1 MQPIRYG
8 VGLDVSMDKFDAC
21 LSATNEEGRVVIKAT
36 THFQNNASGF
46 KALVQWVQKHLRCSA
61 PVRYVMEATGVY
73 YEGLAFHLHGQG
85 CRVSVVLPSR
95 AKKYKQALGLRSKT
109 DSIDARG
116 LAQMAV
122 EQSLEPWRPM
132 SRAFYELRT
141 VTRQLEATN
150 GEITRIKN
158 QLHAQ
163 GFVVYQSREVLRA
176 LKEQLALLQKQK
188 QQLTR
193 RVHQVIEGDEELK
206 RKCAEALSIKG
217 LGELSWAVVVAET
230 GGFALFESIAQLVS
244 YCGYDVVQ
252 DDSGKHQGPTKISKQ
267 GNGHIR
273 RILMMPALSVVRFG
287 QAPFTTFYTRLYERS
302 KVKMKAYVA
311 VQKKLLILIYT
322 LWKKDVAFDAAYHLQ
337 LTSGDGVAAPSFAH
351 GPAEG

>member
-1 MQPIRYG
+1 MEPIRYG
-8 VGLDVSMDKFDAC
+8 VGLDVAKDKFDAC
-21 LSATNEEGRVVIKAT
+21 LCTIDLQGRVVIKST
-36 THFQNNASGF
+36 THFPNNASGF
-46 KALVQWVQKHLRCSA
+46 KALSLWVEKHAKHPLPLS
-61 PVRYVMEATGVY
+61 YVMEATGVY

-85 CRVSVVLPSR
+85 CRVSVVVPSR
-95 AKKYKQALGLRSKT
+95 AKQYKKALGLRSKT

-122 EQSLEPWRPM
+122 EQSLAPWRPM

-141 VTRQLEATN
+141 VTRHLEATN

-163 GFVVYQSREVLRA
+163 DFALFGSREVLGA
-176 LKEQLALLQKQK
+176 LREQLKLLQKQK
-188 QQLTR
+188 QQFTR
-193 RVHQVIEGDEELK
+193 RVLQLIEGDEELK
-206 RKCAEALSIKG
+206 RKCAQALNIKG
-217 LGELSWAVVVAET
+217 LGALSWAVVVAET
-230 GGFALFESIAQLVS
+230 GGFALFDRIAQLVS
-244 YCGYDVVQ
+244 YCGYDVVE
-252 DDSGKHQGPTKISKQ
+252 DESGKHQGPTRISKQ

-287 QAPFTTFYTRLYERS
+287 QAPFTTFYARLYERS
-302 KVKMKAYVA
+302 AVKMKAYVA

-322 LWKKDVAFDAAYHLQ
+322 LWKKDVAFDADYHLQ
-337 LTSGDGVAAPSFAH
+337 QTSGEVEAAPSFAC

>member
-1 MQPIRYG
+1 MEPIRYG
-8 VGLDVSMDKFDAC
+8 AGLDVSKDKFDAC
-21 LSATNEEGRVVIKAT
+21 LCTIDVQGRVVIQST

-46 KALVQWVQKHLRCSA
+46 KALVQWVQKHLRGSA

-85 CRVSVVLPSR
+85 CRVSVVVPSR
-95 AKKYKQALGLRSKT
+95 AKQYKKAVGLRSKT
-109 DSIDARG
+109 DKIDARG

-122 EQSLEPWRPM
+122 EPSLAPWYPM

-141 VTRQLEATN
+141 LTRQLEATSAQ
-150 GEITRIKN
+150 ITRTQN

-163 GFVVYQSREVLRA
+163 DFALFGSREVIRA
-176 LKEQLALLQKQK
+176 LKEQLKLLQKQK
-188 QQLTR
+188 QQFAQ
-193 RVHQVIEGDEELK
+193 RVLEVIEGDEELK
-206 RKCAEALSIKG
+206 RKCAQALKIKG
-217 LGELSWAVVVAET
+217 LGTLSWAVVVAET

-267 GNGHIR
+267 GNGHLR

-287 QAPFTTFYTRLYERS
+287 QAPFTTFYARLYERTA
-302 KVKMKAYVA
+302 VKMKAYVA

-322 LWKKDVAFDAAYHLQ
+322 LWKKDVAFDAAHHLQ
-337 LTSGDGVAAPSFAH
+337 QTSGEVEVAPSFAVR
-351 GPAEG
+351 PAEG